1 MPVLSLLMENDT
13 AITATATISLNS
25 DCVRLEATR
34 TRTFLGGGG
43 VGGLLLLQSLLSII
57 SPAFSNHNISLANYM
72 KNVTYGCYP

>member
-43 VGGLLLLQSLLSII
+43 AAS
-57 SPAFSNHNISLANYM
+57 SP
-72 KNVTYGCYP
+72 VTVVCH